1 MTLRK
6 LAFAGGLVVAVIC
19 AFIDSAWL
27 PWVVGG
33 LGILV
38 GFLNVAAEEQKSLLL
53 CGIGLVVALTAI
65 LAQHFNPDWLNQ
77 VVFYVRVFVAHVL
90 LVVSVLW
97 FFRTA
102 RT

>member
-1 MTLRK
+1 MNLRK
-6 LAFAGGLVVAVIC
+6 LAFAAGLVVAIVC
-19 AFIDSAWL
+19 AFFPSDWL

-38 GFLNVAAEEQKSLLL
+38 GFLNVAAKEQKGLLL

-65 LAQHFNPDWLNQ
+65 LAQHFNPVWLSD

-90 LVVSVLW
+90 LVVAVTW

-102 RT
+102 GD

>member
-1 MTLRK
+1 MGLRK

-19 AFIDSAWL
+19 AFIDSDWL

-38 GFLNVAAEEQKSLLL
+38 GFLNVTGDEQKSLLL

-90 LVVSVLW
+90 LVVSVIW
-97 FFRTA
+97 FFKTA